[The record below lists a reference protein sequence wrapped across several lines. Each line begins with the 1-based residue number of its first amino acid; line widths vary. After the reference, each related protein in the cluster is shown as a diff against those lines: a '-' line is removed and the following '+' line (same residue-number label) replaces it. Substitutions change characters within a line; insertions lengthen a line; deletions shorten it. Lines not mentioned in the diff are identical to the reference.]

1 MMPVLPPKEKSLE
14 ELITQLRIARIR
26 RLIDGYEVTT
36 KTINIQFVCGTP
48 THIKT
53 KLVSHIYKRY
63 GYTTHMTTE
72 FDRAVVHLYYR

>member
-1 MMPVLPPKEKSLE
+1 MIPVLPPKKKSLE
-14 ELITQLRIARIR
+14 ELITQLREARQR
-26 RLIDGYEVTT
+26 KLIEGYEVTT

-48 THIKT
+48 THVKV
-53 KLVSHIYKRY
+53 KLVGHIYKQY